1 MAKEHKARCTCDAC
15 LLRLIRGDNPAS
27 GWSAWYER
35 DRHFLLSFVKRRTY
49 QSDISFLA
57 EDIVQETFEKA
68 FLKISNGRY
77 QNTASPLRAYL
88 CGTAKNLIREAN
100 RSAYREAGDLPA
112 EDTLS
117 SKTFTPE
124 LDLIVQ
130 EHINFIAGGWQ
141 SLHPIQ
147 KEILFLT
154 YAEGKDSSEVATH
167 CDLTR
172 ENSRVIAMR
181 GVKAIQQSIHFQHG
195 VDISAAC
202 IRSGLGMLPQTAVAA
217 SL

>member
-1 MAKEHKARCTCDAC
+1 MAKEHKALCTCDTC
-15 LLRLIRGDNPAS
+15 LLRLIQGDNPAR
-27 GWSAWYER
+27 GWSAWYKR
-35 DRHFLLSFVKRRTY
+35 DRHFLLSFVNRRTY
-49 QSDISFLA
+49 QSAISFLA
-57 EDIVQETFEKA
+57 EDIVQEAFEKA
-68 FLKISNGRY
+68 FLNISNGRY
-77 QNTASPLRAYL
+77 QYTGSPLRAYL

-100 RSAYREAGDLPA
+100 RSAYREADDLPA

-117 SKTFTPE
+117 SKTFSPE

-130 EHINFIAGGWQ
+130 EHINFIAGGWH
-141 SLHPIQ
+141 SLRPIQ

-181 GVKAIQQSIHFQHG
+181 GVKAIRKSIHFEYG

-202 IRSGLGMLPQTAVAA
+202 IRSGLEMLPSTAVAT